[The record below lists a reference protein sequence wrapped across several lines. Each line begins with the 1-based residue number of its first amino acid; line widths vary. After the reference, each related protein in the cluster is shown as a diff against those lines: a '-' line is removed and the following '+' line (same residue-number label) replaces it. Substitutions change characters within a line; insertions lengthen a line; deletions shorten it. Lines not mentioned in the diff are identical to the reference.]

1 MLKRIG
7 TGPLP
12 RPATHSIQWH
22 CQSFGMG
29 QNGVAGRGSGPVPT
43 KLEML

>member
-12 RPATHSIQWH
+12 RPATPPNQWH
-22 CQSFGMG
+22 WG
-29 QNGVAGRGSGPVPT
+29 AGRGSGPVPT